1 MKSIKNFT
9 VIVVLTALI
18 VTGFSSCQKEE
29 QYWVPGSFASIM
41 NQYNS
46 VLRIEQ
52 TNKMVVSSSFDS
64 FYHQIEGWRNDFAI
78 VFGEGKLIQTGDT
91 DKSWEFNSQ
100 LVGEKLIISF
110 YEGDSLPRPGQDP
123 FPLTSLNGE
132 YTLYHNVIA
141 GRKSIAVV
149 KDDWWPGSV
158 SIAYT
163 GFYIVF

>member
-1 MKSIKNFT
+1 MKSIFVLVT
-9 VIVVLTALI
+9 LTALVVI
-18 VTGFSSCQKEE
+18 AFSSCQKEE
-29 QYWVPGSFASIM
+29 QYWVPGSFASVM

-46 VLRIEQ
+46 VLRIEK
-52 TNKMVVSSSFDS
+52 TNKMVVSSSHDA
-64 FYHQIEGWRNDFAI
+64 FYHQVEGWENDYAI
-78 VFGEGKLIQTGDT
+78 VFSEGRLIQSGDT

-110 YEGDSLPRPGQDP
+110 YEGDSIPRAGQDP

-158 SIAYT
+158 STAFT